1 MAPFPSKLAFA
12 AFLQYSPRGTSA
24 TSKHSKDVTL
34 AIKRDSFIRGHRVI
48 DFAARRIREERA
60 NYPFLSAYFNGSVTL
75 VPAPRSSPVK
85 DPKALWPALRICQSL
100 KAEGCAAAVL
110 PCLKR
115 VRPVTKSASAGSAQR
130 PDPDAHYESLAI
142 EQQATL
148 RPPSTITLVDDVI
161 TRGSTFLAMYQRLA
175 EAFPQAEIRCFAVVR
190 TMSGVEVDPIMSPIE
205 GLILFDGTNPQ
216 RRP

>member
-1 MAPFPSKLAFA
+1 
-12 AFLQYSPRGTSA
+12 LQYSPRGTSA
-24 TSKHSKDVTL
+24 ISKHSKDVTL
-34 AIKRDSFIRGHRVI
+34 AIKRNSFIRGHRVI

-115 VRPVTKSASAGSAQR
+115 VKPVTKSASAGSAQR
-130 PDPDAHYESLAI
+130 PDPDAHYESGSSGGSARRRMSPYSSI
-142 EQQATL
+142 VMS
-148 RPPSTITLVDDVI
+148 RKPPRS
-161 TRGSTFLAMYQRLA
+161 GFLISSVMTNRV
-175 EAFPQAEIRCFAVVR
+175 AFPHS
-190 TMSGVEVDPIMSPIE
+190 TSPS
-205 GLILFDGTNPQ
+205 
-216 RRP
+216 R

>member
-1 MAPFPSKLAFA
+1 MATFPSRLPYA

-24 TSKHSKDVTL
+24 ISKHSKDVTL
-34 AIKRDSFIRGHRVI
+34 AIKADRFIRGHRVI

-115 VRPVTKSASAGSAQR
+115 VKPVTKSATAGSASGRTPTRIMEASRSSSRRRFGLRR
-130 PDPDAHYESLAI
+130 PSPCRRL
-142 EQQATL
+142 
-148 RPPSTITLVDDVI
+148 I

-175 EAFPQAEIRCFAVVR
+175 EAFPQAEIRCFAIVR
-190 TMSGVEVDPIMSPIE
+190 TMSGVEVDPIMSPVE
-205 GLILFDGTNPQ
+205 GLILFDGTNPR